1 MRNQTRLKP
10 FDVKSI
16 LTYNIDGMVFC
27 FIEDY
32 VFVGNMIIII
42 TMIILLKLNN
52 FVALSETVEVG
63 CLRHTGV
70 TTISNQLQDGD
81 RTDGWQNLTTQP

>member
-1 MRNQTRLKP
+1 MHNALVQPEFLVKWFQTTSLNRDKTNEKSNYSRLKP

-42 TMIILLKLNN
+42 TMILL
-52 FVALSETVEVG
+52 
-63 CLRHTGV
+63 
-70 TTISNQLQDGD
+70 
-81 RTDGWQNLTTQP
+81 

>member
-1 MRNQTRLKP
+1 MKWFQTTSLNSGFKLLVWIEIKQMRNQTSLKP

-32 VFVGNMIIII
+32 VFGGNMILII
-42 TMIILLKLNN
+42 TLILLL
-52 FVALSETVEVG
+52 
-63 CLRHTGV
+63 
-70 TTISNQLQDGD
+70 
-81 RTDGWQNLTTQP
+81 

>member
-27 FIEDY
+27 FIENY
-32 VFVGNMIIII
+32 VFPREPDNNNYYDNIIVVKNIPI
-42 TMIILLKLNN
+42 PG
-52 FVALSETVEVG
+52 TVFIH
-63 CLRHTGV
+63 L
-70 TTISNQLQDGD
+70 
-81 RTDGWQNLTTQP
+81 